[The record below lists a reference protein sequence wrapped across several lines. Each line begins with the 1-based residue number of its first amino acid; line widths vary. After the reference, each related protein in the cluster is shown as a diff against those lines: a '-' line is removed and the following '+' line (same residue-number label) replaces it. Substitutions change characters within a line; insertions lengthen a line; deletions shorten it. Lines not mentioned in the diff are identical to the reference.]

1 MKKIKKIV
9 SSIIIATLPFGLF
22 GCSTSS
28 ANLEKPDNT
37 LIAIKKN
44 AAKEGTNDI
53 YMKYEKDS
61 GFKKIIDKAV
71 LDNQFSNLQYFT
83 DSRALVYQDSEKN
96 VFMFEEGK
104 AKTEIAKSP
113 SETIINNKKD
123 IAYIDKNKN
132 LYLKPY
138 GKEKVQIAS
147 NVGMA
152 RLNPD
157 SNQLVYT
164 NDKAELFLTNNGDK
178 TGKKI
183 GTGIKALSFTEC
195 KDKIL
200 ITKED
205 KAVYIK
211 ELKENGKE
219 EKLGNVMNNLFI
231 RMYKDG
237 GVTYFKNIKEKDKK
251 YFSDLYYKPSGKE
264 EVKIASNV
272 NASPYD
278 FQVVNGVAYYMNNEN
293 KFFSTKLATKE
304 TKELG
309 KDIVNFMVDEK
320 GNTAYLNNK
329 DNLTVKVEG
338 KENKNM
344 KANNQ
349 VYTLFN
355 GKIYLLGKDKVLKI
369 DDKVIAKNVE
379 FIQID
384 KGDIAYYTTD
394 NKLYLLKGENK
405 SPTKVLDS
413 IKEYDAIFYAGN
425 PLYVKQ

>member
-1 MKKIKKIV
+1 MKKIKKII
-9 SSIIIATLPFGLF
+9 SSIIIAMLPFGVI

-37 LIAIKKN
+37 LIGIKKN
-44 AAKEGTNDI
+44 TTKTGTNDI
-53 YMKYEKDS
+53 YIKYEKDS

-83 DSRALVYQDSEKN
+83 DSRALVYQNSEKN
-96 VFMFEEGK
+96 VFMFEEDK
-104 AKTEIAKSP
+104 SKTEIAKAP
-113 SETIINNKKD
+113 AETIINNNKD
-123 IAYIDKNKN
+123 VAYIDKNKN
-132 LYLKPY
+132 LYLKSY
-138 GKEKVQIAS
+138 GKEKTQIAS
-147 NVGMA
+147 NIEMA

-157 SNQLVYT
+157 SSQLVYA
-164 NDKAELFLTNNGDK
+164 NDKSELFLNNNSNK
-178 TGKKI
+178 KGKKI
-183 GTGIKALSFTEC
+183 GTEIKALSFTEC

-200 ITKED
+200 ITKTD
-205 KAVYIK
+205 KNVYIK

-219 EKLGNVMNNLFI
+219 EKLGNVMDNLFI

-237 GVTYFKNIKEKDKK
+237 GVTYFKNIKEKDKR
-251 YFSDLYYKPSGKE
+251 YFSDLYYKQVGKE

-278 FQVVNGVAYYMNNEN
+278 FQVVNGIAYYMNNEN
-293 KFFSTKLATKE
+293 KFFSTNLTTKQTKE
-304 TKELG
+304 IG

-320 GNTAYLNNK
+320 GNIAYLNNK
-329 DNLTVKVEG
+329 DNLTIKVEG
-338 KENKNM
+338 KENKNI

-355 GKIYLLGKDKVLKI
+355 GKIYLLGKDKALKI
-369 DDKVIAKNVE
+369 DEKVIAKNVE

-394 NKLYLLKGENK
+394 NKLYLLKGENNE
-405 SPTKVLDS
+405 PTKVLDN

-425 PLYVKQ
+425 PLYIKQ